1 MPVAAAPES
10 PQHCSSPLRR
20 SDPAIGRAPAA
31 RSQGP
36 ASPPP
41 PVALPPSSRGW
52 HLPRPARCALACR
65 PLGPVAVSARRR
77 SVAHR
82 LLLFRL
88 EIWEFSASLP
98 PSNWGTWH
106 REWCPAPRIR
116 PQIQWKA
123 DAASRPP
130 PGSTALRAM
139 PPMPPDNRDAF
150 AGLAH
155 RCFATPSREED
166 DRERDSP
173 GGTAALSVNQSR
185 APERCAAFPDR
196 SVPRSAPPSEPVT
209 VPARAGYR
217 CWAQALPSPGP
228 PPVGRAPERFLV
240 QLPWPPLAIR

>member
-10 PQHCSSPLRR
+10 PQHCSSPRRR

-31 RSQGP
+31 PDQGP

-82 LLLFRL
+82 PLLFRL

-106 REWCPAPRIR
+106 REWCPAHRIR
-116 PQIQWKA
+116 PPVQWRA

-130 PGSTALRAM
+130 PGLTVPRAM
-139 PPMPPDNRDAF
+139 LPRPPDNRDGF
-150 AGLAH
+150 AGPAH
-155 RCFATPSREED
+155 RHFATRFREEG

-173 GGTAALSVNQSR
+173 GGTSVLPATQSR

-196 SVPRSAPPSEPVT
+196 SAPRSAPPAEPVT
-209 VPARAGYR
+209 VPAPAGYR

-228 PPVGRAPERFLV
+228 PPIGRAPGRSLV
-240 QLPWPPLAIR
+240 RSEEHTSE